1 MPDVATPIFAVLGL
15 TLLIFGVLLLVRLT
29 GGVTGGVKKGR
40 LAKEIGQ
47 AQLAIERMEA
57 ADGDISKLPAL
68 EVKGLVLR
76 PGEHCFAV
84 YGRAQHVAQAH
95 RHTRFVNSRGVSF
108 RIPKGI
114 RYRIGSYDWTPVR
127 AEYEKVQDRGSLYVT
142 THRVV
147 FIGTREVISIVGERV
162 ADIRIDGDHLWI
174 LEEDRKAPL
183 GLKVTGPA
191 THVLAY
197 ATRLLAETSHKGN
210 HVR

>member
-1 MPDVATPIFAVLGL
+1 MREVATSIFTVLGL
-15 TLLIFGVLLLVRLT
+15 ALLIFGVLLLVRLT
-29 GGVTGGVKKGR
+29 GGVKKRR

-68 EVKGLVLR
+68 NVKGLVLR

-84 YGRAQHVAQAH
+84 YRRVQHVAQAR
-95 RHTRFVNSRGVSF
+95 RHTHFGNSRGVSF

-114 RYRIGSYDWTPVR
+114 RYRVGSYDWTPVR

-147 FIGTREVISIVGERV
+147 FIGTREVISIVGERL

-174 LEEDRKAPL
+174 LEDRKAPL
-183 GLKVTGPA
+183 GLKVTAPTA
-191 THVLAY
+191 HVLAY
-197 ATRLLAETSHKGN
+197 ATRLLAETSQTTMH
-210 HVR
+210 

>member
-1 MPDVATPIFAVLGL
+1 MPNVATSIFALLGL
-15 TLLIFGVLLLVRLT
+15 AVLIFGVLLLVHLT
-29 GGVTGGVKKGR
+29 VGVKKRR
-40 LAKEIGQ
+40 LTKEIGQ

-68 EVKGLVLR
+68 NVKGLVLR
-76 PGEHCFAV
+76 AGEHCFAV
-84 YGRAQHVAQAH
+84 YRRVQHVVQAH
-95 RHTRFVNSRGVSF
+95 RHSRFGNSRGVSF

-114 RYRIGSYDWTPVR
+114 RYRVGSYDWTPVM

-147 FIGTREVISIVGERV
+147 FVGTREVISVVGERV

-183 GLKVTGPA
+183 GLKVTVPA
-191 THVLAY
+191 AHALAY
-197 ATRLLAETSHKGN
+197 ATRLLAETSQTTMH
-210 HVR
+210 